1 MTLFYQQLKP
11 DKWGIY
17 NDDQLLATVSC
28 EVTCEAIIAN
38 MASGRRDAP
47 VSEISDLYQVPIL
60 RNQKQAP
67 SVAQP
72 SSSDPSTG
80 SSPPLAKLKT
90 KKGRTKAAKAQ
101 ASKTSKSSKTAK
113 TSKKADK
120 SDTNPAASQ
129 RYNPKQLTQLSSTR
143 SAQQTSSSPDAKR
156 A

>member
-17 NDDQLLATVSC
+17 NNDQLLATVAC
-28 EVTCEAIIAN
+28 KVTCEAIIAN

-47 VSEISDLYQVPIL
+47 VSELSELYQVPVL
-60 RNQKQAP
+60 RNQKPAP
-67 SVAQP
+67 SAAQP
-72 SSSDPSTG
+72 NSSKSSSDRR
-80 SSPPLAKLKT
+80 PPLSKLKT

-101 ASKTSKSSKTAK
+101 ASKTSKAG
-113 TSKKADK
+113 KKADK

-129 RYNPKQLTQLSSTR
+129 RYNPKQLNKFSSTR
-143 SAQQTSSSPDAKR
+143 SAKQTSPSPDAKR